1 MEVWN
6 KTMRWKT
13 HQAIRICATNLQ
25 EIIQD
30 YTKFGSVRTEVVEII
45 DEGSGKC
52 QLYNLHPERKTS
64 ACFQENTMTNSF
76 ETSAIIKKK
85 KVIINPKESNTN
97 QEKSS
102 NIAVKYK

>member
-64 ACFQENTMTNSF
+64 ACFQEYTMTNSF
-76 ETSAIIKKK
+76 ETSAIIK

>member
-6 KTMRWKT
+6 KSMSWKT
-13 HQAIRICATNLQ
+13 HQTVRICATNLQ

-52 QLYNLHPERKTS
+52 QLYNLHPEKKNIS
-64 ACFQENTMTNSF
+64 LFQEYTTTNTF
-76 ETSAIIKKK
+76 ETSAIIKK
-85 KVIINPKESNTN
+85 VSDH
-97 QEKSS
+97 KS
-102 NIAVKYK
+102 KRK